1 MLVDADGKIN
11 KEVRAAF
18 EGEQKA
24 RKRLPVDT
32 RPLVVI
38 MNDVAQG
45 GLNQVVI
52 SIEETRQSLADALS
66 IQRQLEQD
74 EDVRVDG

>member
-1 MLVDADGKIN
+1 MTEA
-11 KEVRAAF
+11 VRKAF
-18 EGEQKA
+18 DDEQKA

-52 SIEETRQSLADALS
+52 SIEETRGSLSVRRWTSRSSSSADEAVAL
-66 IQRQLEQD
+66 
-74 EDVRVDG
+74 G

>member
-1 MLVDADGKIN
+1 M
-11 KEVRAAF
+11 
-18 EGEQKA
+18 
-24 RKRLPVDT
+24 
-32 RPLVVI
+32 I

-52 SIEETRQSLADALS
+52 SIEETRQSLSDALE

-74 EDVRVDG
+74 EDVDLGG